1 MSDVDTT
8 ICVYVSV
15 ESSAFT
21 QFSIIVQK
29 CVQNTVNPACQVLFD
44 DILVSNYVILND
56 MDDESLAL
64 RMDDECHLHCNNDIP
79 ALLYRSVS
87 KTQ

>member
-1 MSDVDTT
+1 MN
-8 ICVYVSV
+8 
-15 ESSAFT
+15 A
-21 QFSIIVQK
+21 
-29 CVQNTVNPACQVLFD
+29 ACQVLFD

-64 RMDDECHLHCNNDIP
+64 RMDDECHLHWKNDIP